1 MRLIASFLLCCV
13 ALSTGAAEI
22 WRWKDANGVTHY
34 SDKPMPGAER
44 MGLSIPAPG
53 SPATG
58 EAAATP
64 PPEEYQPSEPP
75 APPAQP
81 FAYKACIVT
90 APAPDETF
98 RGVQPVAVQLG
109 IDPQLQPG
117 HTVRVLFD
125 GSPVA
130 GWPSESTQY
139 TLPEVFRGSHTL
151 SVRVI
156 DENGRSVCAGPTVT
170 FHLLQN
176 SVLPPAGQ
184 APRPRPR
191 PAPG

>member
-13 ALSTGAAEI
+13 VLSAGAAEI
-22 WRWKDANGVTHY
+22 WRWKDADGVTHF

-44 MGLSIPAPG
+44 VGLSIPASG
-53 SPATG
+53 SPAA
-58 EAAATP
+58 EQAAAAP
-64 PPEEYQPSEPP
+64 PAEEYQPSEPS
-75 APPAQP
+75 APRAQP

-98 RGVQPVAVQLG
+98 RGVQPVNVQLG

-130 GWPSESTQY
+130 GWPPESTQH

-151 SVRVI
+151 SVRVS
-156 DENGRSVCAGPTVT
+156 DENGRSVCAGPTIT
-170 FHLLQN
+170 FHLLQT
-176 SVLPPAGQ
+176 SVLQPARQ
-184 APRPRPR
+184 VPRPR

>member
-13 ALSTGAAEI
+13 ALSAGAAEI

-53 SPATG
+53 SPEA
-58 EAAATP
+58 EQAAAAAP
-64 PPEEYQPSEPP
+64 MEEYQPSEPP
-75 APPAQP
+75 APRAQP
-81 FAYKACIVT
+81 FAYKACVIT
-90 APAPDETF
+90 SPAPDETF
-98 RGVQPVAVQLG
+98 RGVQPVDIRLR
-109 IDPQLQPG
+109 IDPQLQAG
-117 HTVRVLFD
+117 HTVRVLYD

-130 GWPSESTQY
+130 DWPPESLQHS
-139 TLPEVFRGSHTL
+139 LPEVFRGSHTL
-151 SVRVI
+151 SVRVF

-170 FHLLQN
+170 FHLLQT

>member
-13 ALSTGAAEI
+13 ALSAGAAEI
-22 WRWKDANGVTHY
+22 WRWKDASGAVHY
-34 SDKPMPGAER
+34 SDKPVPGAER

-53 SPATG
+53 NP
-58 EAAATP
+58 EAAAAAP
-64 PPEEYQPSEPP
+64 PPEEFQTTEP
-75 APPAQP
+75 APPPEQP
-81 FAYKACIVT
+81 FAYKTCIVA

-98 RGVQPVAVQLG
+98 RGVQPVNVQLG

-130 GWPSESTQY
+130 GWPPESTQY

-151 SVRVI
+151 TVRVI
-156 DENGRSVCAGPTVT
+156 DANGRAVCAGPTVT
-170 FHLLQN
+170 FHLLQT

-184 APRPRPR
+184 APRPRP
-191 PAPG
+191 APGG

>member
-13 ALSTGAAEI
+13 ALSAGAAEI
-22 WRWKDANGVTHY
+22 WRWKDANGVVHY
-34 SDKPMPGAER
+34 SDQPMPGAER

-53 SPATG
+53 TPGA
-58 EAAATP
+58 EQAADTP
-64 PPEEYQPSEPP
+64 PAAEYQPSEPP
-75 APPAQP
+75 PPREQP
-81 FAYKACIVT
+81 VAYKTCIVA

-98 RGVQPVAVQLG
+98 RGVQPVDVRLT
-109 IDPQLQPG
+109 IEPQLQPG

-130 GWPSESTQY
+130 GWPSEGTQH

-156 DENGRSVCAGPTVT
+156 DENGRAVCASPTVT
-170 FHLLQN
+170 FHLHQN

-184 APRPRPR
+184 APRPRP
-191 PAPG
+191 APG